1 METYVFTKKCRFS
14 KLHVFPYSSRSGTV
28 AAKMKDQIDPKI
40 KKERALRLRN
50 LSTSLEN
57 EYIAKFVGQ
66 KIPFL
71 IEQYDEKSKCYKGH
85 SSNYLEC
92 SVKNDNFSINSI
104 VEIEVN
110 FDSVKIS

>member
-1 METYVFTKKCRFS
+1 
-14 KLHVFPYSSRSGTV
+14 
-28 AAKMKDQIDPKI
+28 MKNQIDPKV
-40 KKERALRLRN
+40 KKDRALKLRN
-50 LSTSLEN
+50 LSTILEN
-57 EYIAKFVGQ
+57 EYISKFVGQ

-71 IEQYDEKSKCYKGH
+71 IEQFDEKNKCYKGH

-92 SVKNDNFSINSI
+92 SVKNDDLTVNSI